1 MAQIRIK
8 TPQNVMISYEL
19 ANAVQRF
26 IAFLLDLVFYILL
39 WWVLEIA
46 LEVSSIFS
54 GRLNEWVGFFVAIV
68 AMGYTLIQEFAMSGQ
83 TFGKKIIGIKV
94 VKLDGTKPSFSDF
107 FLRWIFRVVDIFL
120 SFFSSALFTHTITEN
135 KQRLGDLLAG
145 TTVVSIKFDESRLSL
160 KKIKNQNSLEKYVQK
175 FEHIKNFSEEEMV
188 LVKNCLFRKLKYKNK
203 AHQEI
208 FNAMVKK
215 IAVRLELQRI
225 PKDKDRFIKEVI
237 KDYVLANR

>member
-26 IAFLLDLVFYILL
+26 IAFLLDLVFYAILS
-39 WWVLEIA
+39 WIVGMSIA
-46 LEVSSIFS
+46 VALDSSS
-54 GRLNEWVGFFVAIV
+54 RLNEWLVFLTTILF
-68 AMGYTLIQEFAMSGQ
+68 MGYTLIQEFAMSGQ

-120 SFFSSALFTHTITEN
+120 SVFSSALFTHTITEN

-160 KKIKNQNSLEKYVQK
+160 KKIKNQNSLEKYVQN
-175 FEHIKNFSEEEMV
+175 FEHIKSFSEEEMV